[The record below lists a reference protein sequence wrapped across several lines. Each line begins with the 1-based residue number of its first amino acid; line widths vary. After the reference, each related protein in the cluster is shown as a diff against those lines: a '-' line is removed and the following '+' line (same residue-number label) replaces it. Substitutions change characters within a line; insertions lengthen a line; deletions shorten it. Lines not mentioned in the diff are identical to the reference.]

1 MCIALAGGL
10 DGCDNFPVGSKQGK
24 WRERSWFH
32 PKKKRWWYKVTKNP
46 MVVVF
51 FQIVYP
57 QKPHILSEKM
67 VTAVHPFV
75 PCATKA
81 TSSLTANTAIV
92 VWFMG
97 FGDAGPRPH
106 RTGRIGNKGRATS
119 FVGNSRNPS
128 LEMFPGVMYAGWFSL
143 SFAWW

>member
-1 MCIALAGGL
+1 
-10 DGCDNFPVGSKQGK
+10 
-24 WRERSWFH
+24 
-32 PKKKRWWYKVTKNP
+32 

-128 LEMFPGVMYAGWFSL
+128 LEIDVCWLVFLKLCMMVISQKKSFFMYLCVDNS
-143 SFAWW
+143 SVV